1 MHRRGWHPACQGQR
15 RVTLWQMLVQLAV
28 ANILTFGNGNIMAA
42 ILQQSFVQQAHILTN
57 DQLLYA
63 FSLGR
68 VTPGQANL
76 YVASIAYMMFGLPG
90 ACLSMVVIALPGYG
104 MIPLLRSYERLRGNV
119 LVQRF
124 TRGLACTAV
133 GLLLATT
140 WNLSRDSLSVPVA
153 WIVLAFALALM
164 VGTKLPMLVSLVL
177 STLFGAA
184 LVLVAPQLS

>member
-1 MHRRGWHPACQGQR
+1 MSLAE
-15 RVTLWQMLVQLAV
+15 MLGQLAV
-28 ANILTFGNGNIMAA
+28 ANLLTFGNGTVMAA
-42 ILQQSFVQQAHILTN
+42 ILQQAFVQQAHALSN
-57 DQLLYA
+57 EQLLYA
-63 FSLGR
+63 FALAR

-140 WNLSRDSLSVPVA
+140 WNLSRDSLNVPVA
-153 WIVLAFALALM
+153 WIVLAVALALM
-164 VGTKLPMLVSLVL
+164 LGTKLPVLVSLVL
-177 STLFGAA
+177 STAFGAA
-184 LVLVAPQLS
+184 LVLAAPGLS